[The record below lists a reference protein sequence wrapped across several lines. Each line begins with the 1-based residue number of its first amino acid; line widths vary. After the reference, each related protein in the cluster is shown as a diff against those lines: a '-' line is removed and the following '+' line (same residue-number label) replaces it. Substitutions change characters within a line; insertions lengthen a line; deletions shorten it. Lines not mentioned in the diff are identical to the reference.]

1 MQAEPPSVSSTRS
14 TTRTMCS
21 FTTCCTFCSGCRKV
35 RPLTVFLNTAS
46 ILVMLGYLA
55 VDLIFSDAATSDSI
69 GTIVPNI
76 TDILSTDNQKGLQIA
91 FGILTALARCTTLV
105 ILFSIGNRF
114 VCKCGYKQAEEEEEQ
129 GYAPRKQERKIRG
142 DFTSQ
147 KTVEMVTMN
156 NRTSSI
162 KNMAGRAT
170 EQTSSPEETTVEVE
184 SLHYQPPAIRMHTV
198 ALEVSMQEDFSHS
211 MQMRQRQAFGI
222 DRDMSYKHKP
232 TEGFHLPAKRSSAAG
247 GSGGRGELSVGSR
260 RVGTDIPS
268 ISVAEAIALGPSNK
282 SSRFVQAYIV
292 EEELSH
298 LQQQIGELKSLLQE
312 AIKGGGVDMKL
323 GGNFHRY
330 SDAKHGKKH
339 ARDESRGSLMK
350 KKSAGLM

>member
-1 MQAEPPSVSSTRS
+1 
-14 TTRTMCS
+14 
-21 FTTCCTFCSGCRKV
+21 
-35 RPLTVFLNTAS
+35 
-46 ILVMLGYLA
+46 MLGYLA

-91 FGILTALARCTTLV
+91 FGILTALARCTTLA
-105 ILFSIGNRF
+105 ILFSIVNRF
-114 VCKCGYKQAEEEEEQ
+114 VCKCGYKQAEEEEEEEEQ
-129 GYAPRKQERKIRG
+129 GNAPRRQETKIRG
-142 DFTSQ
+142 DSTSQ

-162 KNMAGRAT
+162 KNTAGTAT
-170 EQTSSPEETTVEVE
+170 EQTSSPEETTGEVE
-184 SLHYQPPAIRMHTV
+184 SLHYQPPAIRIHTV

-222 DRDMSYKHKP
+222 DRDMSYKQKP
-232 TEGFHLPAKRSSAAG
+232 TEGFNLPAKRSSAGDAG

-298 LQQQIGELKSLLQE
+298 LQQQIGELRSLLQE

-339 ARDESRGSLMK
+339 ARAESRGSLMK